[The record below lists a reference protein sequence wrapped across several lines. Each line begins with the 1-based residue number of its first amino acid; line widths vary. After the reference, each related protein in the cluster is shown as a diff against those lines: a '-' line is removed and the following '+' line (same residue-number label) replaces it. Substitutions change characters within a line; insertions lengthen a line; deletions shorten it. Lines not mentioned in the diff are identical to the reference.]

1 MRRTSSPVRGIA
13 ALMILLVIT
22 ITVFSWWGE
31 FKAATRADEVR
42 NGAQQGSSEDTAA
55 PTGDSDTDSAEPTS
69 TGDAAAP
76 ATPKT
81 ITVLVDGLNLRI
93 GPSDDSD
100 RIRSLDAGTK
110 LTYMGTEGSWF
121 KVKDPD
127 GKVGYI
133 SSNSQYSR
141 AE

>member
-1 MRRTSSPVRGIA
+1 MRRTFSPVRGIA
-13 ALMILLVIT
+13 ALVVLLIVV
-22 ITVFSWWGE
+22 ITVFSWWGD
-31 FKAATRADEVR
+31 FRAATRAEEVQTR
-42 NGAQQGSSEDTAA
+42 TQQDSSEDTGT
-55 PTGDSDTDSAEPTS
+55 PSGDGDATEPTS
-69 TGDAAAP
+69 TGDAPAP

-81 ITVLVDGLNLRI
+81 ITVLVDGLNLRVQ
-93 GPSDDSD
+93 PSDDSD

-110 LTYMGTEGSWF
+110 LTYVATEGSWY

-133 SSNSQYSR
+133 SSNTQYSR